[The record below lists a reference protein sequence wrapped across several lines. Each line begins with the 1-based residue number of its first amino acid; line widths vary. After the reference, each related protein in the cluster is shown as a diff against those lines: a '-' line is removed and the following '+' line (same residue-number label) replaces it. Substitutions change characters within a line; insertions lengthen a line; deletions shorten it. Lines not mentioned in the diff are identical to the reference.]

1 MYKCKLRMS
10 KMDKIKFKMGK
21 RVIKSFGLVFFFNSI
36 NWFASGFYTISELS
50 SVVFNKLFDILDLK
64 VNF

>member
-1 MYKCKLRMS
+1 
-10 KMDKIKFKMGK
+10 MDKIKFKMGK